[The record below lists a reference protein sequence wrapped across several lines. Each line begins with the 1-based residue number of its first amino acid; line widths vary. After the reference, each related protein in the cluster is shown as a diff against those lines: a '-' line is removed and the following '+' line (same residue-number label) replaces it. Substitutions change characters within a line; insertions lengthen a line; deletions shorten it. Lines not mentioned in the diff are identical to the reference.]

1 MISDAEL
8 AEMQAVSQTAMP
20 DTCTITASGGGSFD
34 PATGEYTSTASTIY
48 AGACRIRQY
57 GNAQDNVVLVG
68 DLDAVLARYVVTLP
82 ASATGIEINHVLTV
96 TASDDPALV
105 GRTFNVA
112 HVPTQ
117 SWPTDRRILVEAQTP
132 T

>member
-8 AEMQAVSQTAMP
+8 AQMRATSETALP
-20 DTCTITASGGGSFD
+20 DTCTITGGSTGTFD
-34 PATGEYTSTASTIY
+34 PATGEYTTTATTTY
-48 AGACRIRQY
+48 NGPCRIRQY

-82 ASATGIEINHVLTV
+82 ASATGIAVNQVLTI
-96 TASDDPALV
+96 TASDDADLV
-105 GRTFNVA
+105 GRSFNVA

-117 SWPTDRRILVEAQTP
+117 SWLIDRRILIEAQSQT
-132 T
+132 